1 LEEIKMK
8 IKHTFKGSCGSNY
21 GYYAYID
28 GDTNELVIGE
38 NWPHEGGDTF
48 RGTYAQL
55 SRAALE
61 ELRNKAPKLYI
72 SITKYYSEH
81 ADQASATTLEAL
93 RPGMNFKRKNVE
105 DDSRYMVVD
114 MEVSKCFVFVEKL
127 KGFVTALNL
136 ENYKIHLFDKSTET
150 ELI

>member
-1 LEEIKMK
+1 MK

-48 RGTYAQL
+48 RGTYTQL
-55 SRAALE
+55 SRATLE

-72 SITKYYSEH
+72 SITKYYSEN
-81 ADQASATTLEAL
+81 ADQVKVLTLEAL
-93 RPGMNFKRKNVE
+93 RPGMNFKRKNAE

-114 MEVSKCFVFVEKL
+114 MEVSKCFVFGEKL
-127 KGFVTALNL
+127 KGFTTAVSM
-136 ENYKIHLFDKSTET
+136 EDYKVHLFDKSTKI